1 MEGLLL
7 CHAHFGWECLY
18 CQCPSPTQSRK
29 GQKMTKK
36 NVTVNYNGES
46 LKADEVLV
54 FTPYDEEDVK
64 NNVTNKESIVTITKA
79 GKSVKAVLKAVP
91 KEFEAVA
98 KAQFNSWQ
106 REQLPAPT
114 EGRCMI
120 PQPDGTYKECPKK
133 NGDNRISCIN
143 CPNKGKY
150 DRKLIARI
158 SIEEQQDENGLTLAE
173 APAADSVLIEEENL
187 TEAQQRIV
195 AKFEAMMDKSPKH
208 CLAMLLM
215 GMGYKGEEF
224 ATRMH
229 LKHDAANRIRNQVLG
244 TAPEGISDFDQIDT
258 QNFSA
263 NKVGDTEYYRAE
275 AQKALETLLKMY
287 F

>member
-1 MEGLLL
+1 
-7 CHAHFGWECLY
+7 
-18 CQCPSPTQSRK
+18 
-29 GQKMTKK
+29 MTKK
-36 NVTVNYNGES
+36 NVTVNYNGEP
-46 LKADEVLV
+46 LTADEVLV

-64 NNVTNKESIVTITKA
+64 DNVTNKESVVTITKA

-106 REQLPAPT
+106 REQLPKPT
-114 EGRCMI
+114 EGRCII

-133 NGDNRISCIN
+133 NGNNRVSCTN

-150 DRKLIARI
+150 DRKLIAKI
-158 SIEEQQDENGLTLAE
+158 SIEEQDENGLTLAE
-173 APAADSVLIEEENL
+173 APAADQALIEEENL
-187 TEAQQRIV
+187 SEAQRRIV
-195 AKFEAMMDKSPKH
+195 AKFEALMDKSPKH

-224 ATRMH
+224 ASRMH
-229 LKHDAANRIRNQVLG
+229 LKHDAANRVRNQVLG
-244 TAPEGISDFDQIDT
+244 TAPEGITDFDQVDT

-263 NKVGDTEYYRAE
+263 NKVGDTEYYRKE